1 MTVSVIS
8 FVTDKDFFWNH
19 PSFTP
24 GKYVQITVSDTGTG
38 MDEKTLEH
46 MFEPFFTTKPPG
58 EGTGLGLSVIHGIVK
73 SHGGDVSVYSELGQG
88 STFSVYLPRMKE
100 TVMEEKEQ
108 EEITPLPGGAG
119 SILLVDDETSIL
131 SMSGK
136 LLKQLGYKVTAMNM
150 PREALELFRKSP
162 DAFDAVVTD
171 QTMPKMT
178 GVELAAEIIKIRP
191 GAPVALCTGFSDS
204 VTKDKAR
211 EMGIREFVMKPFGT
225 REFAEAMSRL
235 TGSVSKEAGLRLP
248 P

>member
-1 MTVSVIS
+1 
-8 FVTDKDFFWNH
+8 
-19 PSFTP
+19 
-24 GKYVQITVSDTGTG
+24 

-58 EGTGLGLSVIHGIVK
+58 EGTGLGLSVIYGIVK
-73 SHGGDVSVYSELGQG
+73 SHNGDVSVYSELGQG

-100 TVMEEKEQ
+100 TVMEEKGAGEGL
-108 EEITPLPGGAG
+108 IYPLPCGAG

-131 SMSGK
+131 AMSGK

-150 PREALELFRKSP
+150 PMEALELFRKSP

-211 EMGIREFVMKPFGT
+211 EIGIREFVMKPFGT
-225 REFAEAMSRL
+225 REFADAMRRL
-235 TGSVSKEAGLRLP
+235 TGAVS
-248 P
+248 